1 LLLLREKIATIN
13 RKFYWQA
20 REKFFVGL
28 PEKNTFIIRHL
39 PRVAMIINCQNQISL
54 HFCSPL
60 LFCGIIKYA
69 LFGGHYYFKEPRQLL
84 FDAKK
89 TLNLS
94 TLYIATKTKKDC

>member
-13 RKFYWQA
+13 RKIYWQA
-20 REKFFVGL
+20 RENFFCRL
-28 PEKNTFIIRHL
+28 ARKIALIIRHL

-69 LFGGHYYFKEPRQLL
+69 LFGGHYYFKKPRQLL

>member
-1 LLLLREKIATIN
+1 MPKD
-13 RKFYWQA
+13 
-20 REKFFVGL
+20 
-28 PEKNTFIIRHL
+28 
-39 PRVAMIINCQNQISL
+39 
-54 HFCSPL
+54 
-60 LFCGIIKYA
+60 LFLYA